1 MTMRIA
7 AVGTDVW
14 VIAPRGRLDLPA
26 ARALEDALNDLF
38 DVGRARVVV
47 DLAEVHYVASA
58 GLKALL
64 AGLRR
69 ARLLGGDVRLSNVD
83 PGAREVFEMA
93 GFDQLFSLYASQ
105 AEAVHSYKPP
115 TEA

>member
-38 DVGRARVVV
+38 DVGRAKVVV
-47 DLAEVHYVASA
+47 DLSEVPYVASA

-64 AGLRR
+64 SGLRR
-69 ARLLGGDVRLSNVD
+69 ARLLNGDVRLAALDERVV
-83 PGAREVFEMA
+83 EVFEMA
-93 GFDQLFSLYASQ
+93 GFDQLFVNYPLLDA
-105 AEAVHSYKPP
+105 AVQSYS
-115 TEA
+115 A